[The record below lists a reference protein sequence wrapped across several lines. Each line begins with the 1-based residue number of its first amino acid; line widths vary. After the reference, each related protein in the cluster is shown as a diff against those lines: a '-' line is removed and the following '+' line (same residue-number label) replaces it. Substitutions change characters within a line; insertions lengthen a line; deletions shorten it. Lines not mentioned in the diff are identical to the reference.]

1 MAHIFIS
8 YSKQNIDFMRY
19 LRTLL
24 EAEGFIVWVDEE
36 RLAPSARWWK
46 AIEENIT
53 TCGAVIV
60 IMSPE
65 ASESD
70 WVEREILLAEKEKRP
85 IFPVL
90 LAGEAWSRLANIQYA
105 DMRAGLRAKLPPA
118 LLDGLRSHVTA
129 RKPAAATPHITFHI
143 EFNDILRVAADVAL
157 FNYAQYFFG
166 ADSAAAEALAEKD
179 ILPEKLECK
188 PGEYRLVQ
196 TNGAMAAARA
206 LFIGMPLLR
215 DITYADIRGFAARAL
230 DILAAEAPD
239 TRHIVMTIHGPGF
252 SRDEREAL
260 LAQFAGLRDA
270 MQAGTLPRGLE
281 RITIVE
287 LSMTRMKRLRQAME
301 DVLDAADYAERL
313 AEGWGY
319 RLALQSAGMPVEP
332 QAIESAGAAE
342 AKPYAFVVLPPNA
355 DLDDVFYYGIQTPIH
370 ALGLLC
376 ERIEPGAVLDDWL
389 EQVCSRID
397 SAAVVV
403 AELSAPDPAVYLQ
416 LGYARGKGRPVVL
429 LMQDGHSPHAAL
441 AKEPLLSYRRIK
453 DLETS
458 LLATLSG
465 LVGS

>member
-24 EAEGFIVWVDEE
+24 EAEGFTVWVDEE

-46 AIEENIT
+46 TIEENIAS
-53 TCGAVIV
+53 CGAVIV

-65 ASESD
+65 ARESD

-90 LAGEAWSRLANIQYA
+90 LAGDAWSRLANIQFA
-105 DMRAGLRAKLPPA
+105 DMRAGLRAKLAPA
-118 LLDGLRSHVTA
+118 LLNGLRKHATA
-129 RKPAAATPHITFHI
+129 QKPAATAPHITFHV
-143 EFNDILRVAADVAL
+143 ESNDILRVPADVAV
-157 FNYAQYFFG
+157 FKYAQYFFG
-166 ADSAAAEALAEKD
+166 ADSAAAEALGEKG
-179 ILPEKLECK
+179 IPPEQLKCK
-188 PGEYRLVQ
+188 PGESRLVQ
-196 TNGAMAAARA
+196 TDGAMAAAQA
-206 LFIGMPLLR
+206 LFVGMPLLR
-215 DITYADIRGFAARAL
+215 DITYADIRSFAARAL
-230 DILAAEAPD
+230 EVLATQAPE
-239 TRHIVMTIHGPGF
+239 TRHIAMTIHGPGF

-270 MQAGTLPRGLE
+270 MQARAFPAALE
-281 RITIVE
+281 RISIVE
-287 LSMTRMKRLRQAME
+287 LSLTRMKRLRETME
-301 DVLDAADYAERL
+301 AVLETSDYAERL

-319 RLALQSAGMPVEP
+319 RLALQSDETPAEP
-332 QAIESAGAAE
+332 QAIESAGAAD
-342 AKPYAFVVLPPNA
+342 AKPYAYVVLSADA

-376 ERIEPGAVLDDWL
+376 ERIEPGAALDDWL
-389 EQVCSRID
+389 EQTSRRID

-429 LMQDGHSPHAAL
+429 LMREGQPPHPAL
-441 AKEPLLSYRRIK
+441 AKEPLLSYHRIK
-453 DLETS
+453 DLETA
-458 LLATLSG
+458 LLTTLSG

>member
-8 YSKQNIDFMRY
+8 YSKQNIEFMRY

-24 EAEGFIVWVDEE
+24 EAEGFTIWVDEE

-46 AIEENIT
+46 TIEENIT

-105 DMRAGLRAKLPPA
+105 DMRAGLRAKLTPA
-118 LLDGLRSHVTA
+118 LLNGLQSHATV
-129 RKPAAATPHITFHI
+129 RKPAATTPHITFHI
-143 EFNDILRVAADVAL
+143 EFNDILRVPADAAV
-157 FNYAQYFFG
+157 FKYAQYFFG
-166 ADSAAAEALAEKD
+166 ADSAAAEALDEKGIPAED
-179 ILPEKLECK
+179 LMSA
-188 PGEYRLVQ
+188 PGEYRLVE
-196 TNGAMAAARA
+196 TRGGAAAERA

-215 DITYADIRGFAARAL
+215 DITYADIRSFAARAL
-230 DILAAEAPD
+230 DILSTQAPD

-287 LSMTRMKRLRQAME
+287 LSKSRMERLRQVME
-301 DVLDAADYAERL
+301 GVLDGADYAERL
-313 AEGWGY
+313 VEGWGY
-319 RLALQSAGMPVEP
+319 RLRLDAAASPEP
-332 QAIESAGAAE
+332 QAIESAGAADT
-342 AKPYAFVVLPPNA
+342 KPYAFVVLPPNA

-376 ERIEPGAVLDDWL
+376 ERIEPGAALDDWL
-389 EQVCSRID
+389 EQICRRID

-416 LGYARGKGRPVVL
+416 LGYARGKGRPLVL
-429 LMQDGHSPHAAL
+429 LARDGHSPHAAL

-453 DLETS
+453 DLETD
-458 LLATLSG
+458 LLTTLSG